1 MISAVFDACVLYCVL
16 LRELLLSFA
25 TAKLVDP
32 FWSQEIQDEW
42 THSLLRNRPDLQ
54 QENLERVCRN
64 MRFHFPNGLVRGYES
79 ITSTLTLPDLK
90 DRHVLAV
97 ALHAEVEYIVTTNLV
112 DFPNDILQ
120 PYGIQALSP
129 DEFILL
135 LIQKRPGRVLQVVKA
150 HRLSLTRPS
159 QTVGEYLATLEKQGL
174 LKTVAF
180 LREHRDA
187 I

>member
-1 MISAVFDACVLYCVL
+1 
-16 LRELLLSFA
+16 
-25 TAKLVDP
+25 
-32 FWSQEIQDEW
+32 
-42 THSLLRNRPDLQ
+42 
-54 QENLERVCRN
+54 
-64 MRFHFPNGLVRGYES
+64 
-79 ITSTLTLPDLK
+79 
-90 DRHVLAV
+90 
-97 ALHAEVEYIVTTNLV
+97 VEYIVTTNLV

-159 QTVGEYLATLEKQGL
+159 QTVDEYLATLEKQGL
-174 LKTVAF
+174 IKTVAF
-180 LREHRDA
+180 LREHWNA